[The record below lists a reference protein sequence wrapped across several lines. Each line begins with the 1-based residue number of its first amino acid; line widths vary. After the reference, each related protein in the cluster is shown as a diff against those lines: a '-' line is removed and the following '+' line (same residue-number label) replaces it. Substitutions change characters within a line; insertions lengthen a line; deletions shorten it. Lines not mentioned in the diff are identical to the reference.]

1 MQAKKDLLNNRYQ
14 KVKRLGE
21 GSYGVVYLAIDTM
34 PQGGKRLA
42 DPKAL
47 KLLDQVGKDE
57 EATKVLRDHALIFQ
71 DNDAFAKQAPTQD
84 SQVVVAIKKFKIT
97 DINVSA
103 LVQSFRTETASP
115 SLR

>member
-1 MQAKKDLLNNRYQ
+1 
-14 KVKRLGE
+14 
-21 GSYGVVYLAIDTM
+21 M
-34 PQGGKRLA
+34 PQGGRRLA

-71 DNDAFAKQAPTQD
+71 DNDAFAKQAPTD
-84 SQVVVAIKKFKIT
+84 SQVLVAIKKFKIT

-103 LVQSFRTETASP
+103 NT
-115 SLR
+115 